1 MEYTVSKPVIVPFKF
16 EGKKYQLSGT
26 KRFEDVEDKIEEE
39 DPSNPWHML
48 WQDEAEHKK
57 FRIVFNMPSG
67 TTFYMVGLLKDGET
81 DVKLKN
87 VGEFVL
93 YYDNNGKQKHVG
105 IYDVHNGL
113 TDILYGRNEW
123 PLIDQIS
130 K

>member
-1 MEYTVSKPVIVPFKF
+1 
-16 EGKKYQLSGT
+16 
-26 KRFEDVEDKIEEE
+26 
-39 DPSNPWHML
+39 
-48 WQDEAEHKK
+48 
-57 FRIVFNMPSG
+57 
-67 TTFYMVGLLKDGET
+67 MVGLLKDGET